1 MKLIIYLKRAVIVF
15 FAILIASQFLNSE
28 PVDLSDSQE
37 AILKGLPADQQASIR
52 QKIQESNRLKGEIE
66 NINEGNTLV
75 SRPQKRVLSEKE
87 QETLRIKSLL
97 F

>member
-52 QKIQESNRLKGEIE
+52 QKIQESNRLQGEIE
-66 NINEGNTLV
+66 NIMYVVPTRKDCSPCCSGRC
-75 SRPQKRVLSEKE
+75 SIQH
-87 QETLRIKSLL
+87 
-97 F
+97 